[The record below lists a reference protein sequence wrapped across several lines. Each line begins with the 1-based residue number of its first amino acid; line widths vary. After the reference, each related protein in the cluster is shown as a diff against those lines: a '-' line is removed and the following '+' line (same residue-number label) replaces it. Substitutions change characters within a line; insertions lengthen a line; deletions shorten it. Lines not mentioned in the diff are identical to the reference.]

1 MDKLLSVL
9 MTLIPPGRWARLL
22 TIGAAVTTVV
32 LTATAATPAGG
43 IRPVIHR
50 DFPDPAVLAVGS
62 VYYAYSTG
70 SNYDG
75 KARHVPVMKSPSL
88 TGKWTE
94 VGDALPEL
102 PAWVTKE
109 GVGHGSVWAPEV
121 AARSD
126 GSYILYFTARAANQN
141 VQCIG
146 VALADS
152 PSGPFKQVGGKPLVC
167 RPEDVDSIDPAAF
180 TDTDGKQ
187 YLLYTSGRGNA
198 TIWLQQVSTDGMTSI
213 GERRA
218 LIHADRPEEGTI
230 VEAPSMVR
238 HGDKYV
244 LFYSGNAYNSGKY
257 FVNYA
262 TSASLATSFVK
273 HDGQFLTKDALGGGP
288 LNPGGEA
295 IVPGNKHDYL
305 LFHAYFEGNQRA
317 MFASG
322 LTWDKDDNP
331 VLELNN
337 LTKGTTPRKP

>member
-1 MDKLLSVL
+1 MSP
-9 MTLIPPGRWARLL
+9 IPRGRWARLL
-22 TIGAAVTTVV
+22 TTGAVVTTVV
-32 LTATAATPAGG
+32 LTATAATPVGA
-43 IRPVIHR
+43 IQPVIAR

-62 VYYAYSTG
+62 IYYAYSTG
-70 SNYDG
+70 SSYNG
-75 KARHVPVMKSPSL
+75 KAWHVPVMKSPSL
-88 TGKWTE
+88 TGKWAE

-152 PSGPFKQVGGKPLVC
+152 PRGPFKGVGTKPLVC

-180 TDTDGKQ
+180 TDADGKQ
-187 YLLYTSGRGNA
+187 YLLYTSGRGKA

-218 LIHADRPEEGTI
+218 LIQSDRPDEGNI

-238 HGDKYV
+238 HGDKYI
-244 LFYSGNAYNSGKY
+244 LFYSGNAFNSGKY

-262 TSASLATSFVK
+262 TSTSLASTFVK
-273 HDGQFLTKDALGGGP
+273 HPGQFLNKDTLGGGL

-305 LFHAYFEGNQRA
+305 LFHAYDGGNQRA

-322 LTWDKDDNP
+322 LTWDSDDNP

-337 LTKGTTPRKP
+337 LAKGPLPRKP

>member
-1 MDKLLSVL
+1 MSP
-9 MTLIPPGRWARLL
+9 IPRGAWARLL
-22 TIGAAVTTVV
+22 TTGSAVATVV
-32 LTATAATPAGG
+32 LAATAATPAGA
-43 IRPVIHR
+43 IQPVITR

-62 VYYAYSTG
+62 TYYAYST
-70 SNYDG
+70 SSTY
-75 KARHVPVMKSPSL
+75 KSKVWHVPVAQSSAL

-102 PAWVTKE
+102 PDWVNKD
-109 GVGHGSVWAPEV
+109 GVGHGNVWAPEV

-152 PSGPFKQVGGKPLVC
+152 PKGPFQGVGTKPLVC
-167 RPEDVDSIDPAAF
+167 RPEDVDSIDPGAF

-187 YLLYTSGRGNA
+187 YLLYTSGRGKS
-198 TIWLQQVSTDGMTSI
+198 TIWLQQVSIDGMTSI

-218 LIHADRPEEGTI
+218 LIQADRPEEGNI
-230 VEAPSMVR
+230 VEAPAMVR
-238 HGDKYV
+238 HGSKYV

-262 TSASLATSFVK
+262 TANSLASTFVK
-273 HDGQFLTKDALGGGP
+273 HDGQFLTKDTLGGGMD
-288 LNPGGEA
+288 NPGGQA
-295 IVPGNKHDYL
+295 LVPGVKHDYL
-305 LFHAYFEGNQRA
+305 LFHAYNGGSQRA

-322 LTWDKDDNP
+322 LAWDANGNP

-337 LTKGTTPRKP
+337 LAKAPPRKAP